1 MRVRRVREH
10 VRTALRPIYQS
21 GFPETLRPG
30 HRLRPLHVHG
40 PDSIGHFRPVDRRVD
55 HHQSQLAPNGVGG
68 VSRNTTIVGA
78 QRKDD
83 FVSAV
88 SIKDRHPTLEN
99 RSDVSL

>member
-1 MRVRRVREH
+1 MRRVREH

-68 VSRNTTIVGA
+68 GVSRSTTIVGA